1 MTEEK
6 TKEIVPLIFDKAF
19 KAVFIKEDDILIKMI
34 KDIFPIP
41 KSNNPFTMVGFETVP
56 PSNDGKAYRGD
67 ILIKLSDNSY
77 VSIEMNIVFEDDI
90 FNRNIIHLV
99 RIHNQILKEGEINKN
114 ISRYRMMQL
123 NLNLN
128 DKYDM
133 IFIDAAKG
141 QYLNFFNKYKDNLVD
156 DGFIVSDNI
165 EFHGHVENYD
175 KIENRNLRQL
185 VGKLIKYIDFLK
197 TNDEYNTK
205 FYKVGDGL
213 AITYKKGEVDE

>member
-1 MTEEK
+1 MYND
-6 TKEIVPLIFDKAF
+6 I
-19 KAVFIKEDDILIKMI
+19 IKEMEKYAEENSVPIMQKRSMTFLCKFIEKNNIKKILEIGTAIGYSAINMAL
-34 KDIFPIP
+34 
-41 KSNNPFTMVGFETVP
+41 V
-56 PSNDGKAYRGD
+56 NDE
-67 ILIKLSDNSY
+67 IEV
-77 VSIEMNIVFEDDI
+77 VSIERDQDKYIEAINNIKKCNLDKRVS
-90 FNRNIIHLV
+90 L
-99 RIHNQILKEGEINKN
+99 ILGDALELDL
-114 ISRYRMMQL
+114 Q
-123 NLNLN
+123 

-165 EFHGHVENYD
+165 EFHGYVENYD

-197 TNDEYNTK
+197 DNEEYETK

-213 AITYKKGEVDE
+213 AITYKKGEIDV